1 MTMSG
6 TTDLLYENFT
16 DPTDD
21 FLNEPRAFCYDVAVD
36 FIDKAKK
43 SSGFAWRTS
52 DETIRGI
59 LLLLFTW
66 NFAARETKALTYDN
80 LRHVLTESE
89 ECLKRLDGVKIEAH
103 LSSAQWEDIFKAF
116 SCFKKLMGQT
126 GASKALSL
134 MNPDLFV
141 MWDTKIRKRLNKCL
155 IPNISNG
162 EKEEHYITFLKG
174 IKTLIDRYD
183 LGSKIPAGASLAK
196 KIDEF
201 NYTNL
206 IMRR

>member
-1 MTMSG
+1 MSG
-6 TTDLLYENFT
+6 TTDLLYENFS
-16 DPTDD
+16 DPTND
-21 FLNEPRAFCYDVAVD
+21 FLIEPRAFCYDVALG

-43 SSGFAWRTS
+43 DSGAAWRTS
-52 DETIRGI
+52 DDTIRGI

-80 LRHVLTESE
+80 IRQVLMDSE
-89 ECLKRLDGVKIEAH
+89 ESLKRLDGIKIEDDI
-103 LSSAQWEDIFKAF
+103 LSAQWGDILKAF
-116 SCFKKLMGQT
+116 SCFKELMGQT

-162 EKEEHYITFLKG
+162 EEDEHYITFLKG
-174 IKTLIDRYD
+174 IKSLIDRYE
-183 LGSKIPAGASLAK
+183 LARRIPPGASLAK

-201 NYTNL
+201 NYAKL
-206 IMRR
+206 IMNG

>member
-1 MTMSG
+1 M
-6 TTDLLYENFT
+6 
-16 DPTDD
+16 
-21 FLNEPRAFCYDVAVD
+21 D
-36 FIDKAKK
+36 FIKKAKK
-43 SSGFAWRTS
+43 DSGTAWRTS
-52 DETIRGI
+52 DDTIRGI

-66 NFAARETKALTYDN
+66 NFAARETKALTYEN
-80 LRHVLTESE
+80 IRQVLAKSE
-89 ECLKRLDGVKIEAH
+89 ESLKRLDGVKIEQVI
-103 LSSAQWEDIFKAF
+103 SAELWEDILQVF

-155 IPNISNG
+155 IPGISNG
-162 EKEEHYITFLKG
+162 EDDEHYITFLKG

-183 LGSKIPAGASLAK
+183 LGSRIPPGASLAK

-201 NYTNL
+201 NYFHL

>member
-1 MTMSG
+1 M
-6 TTDLLYENFT
+6 
-16 DPTDD
+16 D
-21 FLNEPRAFCYDVAVD
+21 FL
-36 FIDKAKK
+36 IKAR
-43 SSGFAWRTS
+43 SASGAAWRTS
-52 DETIRGI
+52 DDTIRGI

-80 LRHVLTESE
+80 LRQVLTKAE
-89 ECLKRLDGVKIEAH
+89 EPLKRLDGVKIENDI
-103 LSSAQWEDIFKAF
+103 SSTQWEDILNVF

-162 EKEEHYITFLKG
+162 EKDEHYIIFLKG
-174 IKTLIDRYD
+174 IKILIDRYD
-183 LGSKIPAGASLAK
+183 LASRIPPGSSLAK

-201 NYTNL
+201 NYANL